1 MNQTCRK
8 FWSLVLSG
16 SVLATGCKPQQ
27 PFYVKDGNLSHY
39 LDVATE
45 IDYPD
50 VEEPRLDEVNCAL
63 PPLTLKNNENYTMW
77 DLTLEEAVH
86 ITLCNSQ
93 VMRKLGVG
101 LAGSAQSLGISNSEE
116 SLSRN
121 LINSAAVTTTYDPA
135 LTESTTGLSVG
146 DPFNGSGVE
155 AALSAFDAQLDS
167 NVTWQKNDR
176 PQNSTFTQ
184 VGTPVL
190 EQDLGNFTSGI
201 TKTAADGT
209 TFSFRN
215 NTAYDASNQPSRIVT
230 SDWQSNFEAGFSHP
244 LLQGAGTQYNRIAGP
259 LTFQQYA
266 AGVGNPI
273 DGVMIA
279 RLRTDQS
286 LTDFEGGVISLMLDV
301 EATYWELYFKYRDL
315 AAKKLGRDS
324 ALETWKKTAA
334 LFRTGSRGGSADRE
348 AEARS
353 QYFSFRA
360 QVETALTE
368 LYRTENRLRYLM
380 GLSMSDGRL
389 IRPADEPTT
398 ARVAFDWSGIHCE
411 ALTRRVEIRKE
422 KWQVKQRELELIA
435 ARNLLLPRLDAV
447 GTYRWLGLGDD
458 LVSQSNTPVTNVP
471 PPIPPNTPS
480 VPASAFGSLTNGD
493 FQEWQLGLQLSM
505 PIGFRR
511 ELSGVRHQELLIARE
526 RALLQD
532 LELEV
537 SHQLG
542 DSIRDVDLNYGLAQT
557 NFNRRV
563 AAEKEV
569 QAVKAAYEAD
579 RVTLDLLLDA
589 QSRRAQAESDY
600 YRALIDY
607 NKSIMEVHYRKGSLL
622 DYNGVYLAE
631 GPWPGKAYFDALR
644 EARKRDAGLYLDYGY
659 TRPNV
664 LSRGPIQQGSC
675 DSSCCPTGGSEQ
687 MEGMPTQSPSPDGV
701 LPTPANLPQQA
712 PQAAP
717 VSSSDQA
724 CADRPRNT
732 GLPGGTMATPYDRRM
747 AAMSPPATGPAQQPP
762 RDEHQTNYATA
773 ETTADAP
780 IWQWAKR

>member
-1 MNQTCRK
+1 MSQPYRK
-8 FWSLVLSG
+8 FWSLVLIA
-16 SVLATGCKPQQ
+16 SVLASGCKPQQ
-27 PFYVKDGNLSHY
+27 PFYCKDGNLSHY

-50 VEEPRLDEVNCAL
+50 VEQPRLDEVNCAL

-77 DLTLEEAVH
+77 DLSLEEAVH

-101 LAGSAQSLGISNSEE
+101 INGSAQSLGIANAQEA
-116 SLSRN
+116 LSRN

-155 AALSAFDAQLDS
+155 AALAAFDSQLDS
-167 NVTWQKNDR
+167 SVTWQKNDR
-176 PQNSTFTQ
+176 PQNSSF
-184 VGTPVL
+184 GTAPPVL
-190 EQDLGNFTSGI
+190 QQDEGNFTSGL

-215 NTAYDASNQPSRIVT
+215 NTAYDGSNIPLIPGGSRIVP
-230 SDWQSNFEAGFSHP
+230 SDWTTNFEAGFSHP
-244 LLQGAGTQYNRIAGP
+244 LLQGGGTQYNRIAGP
-259 LTFQQYA
+259 YSFSQYA

-279 RLRTDQS
+279 RLRTDES

-324 ALETWKKTAA
+324 SLETWKKTAA
-334 LFRTGSRGGSADRE
+334 LLRTGARGGSADRE

-360 QVETALTE
+360 QVETSLTE

-398 ARVAFDWSGIHCE
+398 AHVAFDWSGIHCE

-422 KWQVKQRELELIA
+422 KWEVKQRELELIA

-458 LVSQSNTPVTNVP
+458 LVSQSHTPVTNTGVS
-471 PPIPPNTPS
+471 I
-480 VPASAFGSLTNGD
+480 PASAFGSLADGN
-493 FQEWQLGLQLSM
+493 FQEWQLGLQLSV
-505 PIGFRR
+505 PIGFRK

-542 DSIRDVDLNYGLAQT
+542 DAIRDVDLNYGLAQT

-569 QAVKAAYEAD
+569 QAVKAAFDAD

-600 YRALIDY
+600 YRALVDY

-664 LSRGPIQQGSC
+664 LSRGPIQQGSGGC
-675 DSSCCPTGGSEQ
+675 DSGCPCDGSGQ
-687 MEGMPTQSPSPDGV
+687 MESAPEPASGSDS
-701 LPTPANLPQQA
+701 LPTPAVMPSAPSSSQ
-712 PQAAP
+712 PQARANDP
-717 VSSSDQA
+717 VGYGNSTA
-724 CADRPRNT
+724 
-732 GLPGGTMATPYDRRM
+732 GTIASTDDRRSIASLRP
-747 AAMSPPATGPAQQPP
+747 AASPFQQP
-762 RDEHQTNYATA
+762 RTDERQTNYAAGQTA
-773 ETTADAP
+773 VDAP
-780 IWQWAKR
+780 VWEFAKR

>member
-1 MNQTCRK
+1 
-8 FWSLVLSG
+8 
-16 SVLATGCKPQQ
+16 
-27 PFYVKDGNLSHY
+27 
-39 LDVATE
+39 
-45 IDYPD
+45 
-50 VEEPRLDEVNCAL
+50 
-63 PPLTLKNNENYTMW
+63 
-77 DLTLEEAVH
+77 
-86 ITLCNSQ
+86 
-93 VMRKLGVG
+93 
-101 LAGSAQSLGISNSEE
+101 
-116 SLSRN
+116 
-121 LINSAAVTTTYDPA
+121 
-135 LTESTTGLSVG
+135 
-146 DPFNGSGVE
+146 
-155 AALSAFDAQLDS
+155 
-167 NVTWQKNDR
+167 
-176 PQNSTFTQ
+176 
-184 VGTPVL
+184 
-190 EQDLGNFTSGI
+190 
-201 TKTAADGT
+201 
-209 TFSFRN
+209 
-215 NTAYDASNQPSRIVT
+215 
-230 SDWQSNFEAGFSHP
+230 
-244 LLQGAGTQYNRIAGP
+244 
-259 LTFQQYA
+259 
-266 AGVGNPI
+266 
-273 DGVMIA
+273 MIA
-279 RLRTDQS
+279 RLRTDES

-324 ALETWKKTAA
+324 SLETWKKTAA
-334 LFRTGSRGGSADRE
+334 LLRTGARGGSADRE

-360 QVETALTE
+360 QVETSLTE

-422 KWQVKQRELELIA
+422 KWEVKQRELELIA
-435 ARNLLLPRLDAV
+435 ARNMLLPRLDAI

-458 LVSQSNTPVTNVP
+458 LVSQANQPVTNSGVS
-471 PPIPPNTPS
+471 I
-480 VPASAFGSLTNGD
+480 PASAFGSLADGN
-493 FQEWQLGLQLSM
+493 FQEWQLGLQLSV

-542 DSIRDVDLNYGLAQT
+542 DAIRDVDLNYGLAQT

-569 QAVKAAYEAD
+569 QAVKAAYDAD

-664 LSRGPIQQGSC
+664 LSRGPIQQGSGGC
-675 DSSCCPTGGSEQ
+675 DAGCPCDGSNSGQ
-687 MEGMPTQSPSPDGV
+687 MEMAPEPASGSDT
-701 LPTPANLPQQA
+701 LPTPAVMPYRRRHRRSRQA
-712 PQAAP
+712 RANVPPGYGNSAA
-717 VSSSDQA
+717 
-724 CADRPRNT
+724 
-732 GLPGGTMATPYDRRM
+732 GTMASTDDRRI
-747 AAMSPPATGPAQQPP
+747 AANFRPAASPFQQLRPDERQTDHTAAQ
-762 RDEHQTNYATA
+762 TA
-773 ETTADAP
+773 ADSP
-780 IWQWAKR
+780 VWEFAKR

>member
-1 MNQTCRK
+1 MNQPARK

-27 PFYVKDGNLSHY
+27 PFYCKDGNLSHY
-39 LDVATE
+39 LDVATDIE
-45 IDYPD
+45 YPD
-50 VEEPRLDEVNCAL
+50 VEQPRLDEVNCAL

-101 LAGSAQSLGISNSEE
+101 INGSAQSLGIGTSEE
-116 SLSRN
+116 TLSRN

-155 AALSAFDAQLDS
+155 AALAAFDAQLDS
-167 NVTWQKNDR
+167 SVTWQKNDR
-176 PQNSTFTQ
+176 PENTTFAPI
-184 VGTPVL
+184 GPPVL
-190 EQDLGNFTSGI
+190 QQDAGNFTSGI
-201 TKTAADGT
+201 TKTTADGS

-215 NTAYDASNQPSRIVT
+215 NTAYDSDNRTARVFT

-266 AGVGNPI
+266 AGIGNPI

-279 RLRTDQS
+279 RLRTDES

-334 LFRTGSRGGSADRE
+334 LMRTGSRGGSADRE

-435 ARNLLLPRLDAV
+435 ARNLLLPRLDAT

-458 LVSQSNTPVTNVP
+458 LINQSGVP
-471 PPIPPNTPS
+471 FNQPGS
-480 VPASAFGSLTNGD
+480 SAIGNITNGD
-493 FQEWQLGLQLSM
+493 FQEWQVGVELSV

-569 QAVKAAYEAD
+569 QAVKSAYEAD

-622 DYNGVYLAE
+622 DYNGIYLAE

-644 EARKRDAGLYLDYGY
+644 EARKRDAGLYLNYGY

-664 LSRGPIQQGSC
+664 LSRGPVEQGCSSGC
-675 DSSCCPTGGSEQ
+675 DSSCCPADGSGQ
-687 MEGMPTQSPSPDGV
+687 MQGMPEQAPTPEGI
-701 LPTPANLPQQA
+701 PTPATVPQRM
-712 PQAAP
+712 PSAAP
-717 VSSSDQA
+717 SSDQA
-724 CADRPRNT
+724 RGDDLRNSDRS
-732 GLPGGTMATPYDRRM
+732 GGTILTPYDRRT
-747 AAMSPPATGPAQQPP
+747 AAMSQFAAGSDQQPP
-762 RDEHQTNYATA
+762 HDEHQANYAAATTA
-773 ETTADAP
+773 ADAP